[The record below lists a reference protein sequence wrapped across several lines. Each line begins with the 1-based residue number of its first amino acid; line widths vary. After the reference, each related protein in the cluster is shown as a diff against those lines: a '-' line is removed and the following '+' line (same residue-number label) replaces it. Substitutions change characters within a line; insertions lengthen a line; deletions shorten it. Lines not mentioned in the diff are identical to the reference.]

1 MKRWFYRWFLR
12 DHHRQLLKAIDG
24 PFDAAL
30 SQELDALDSL
40 REIMEIRDNGKS
52 AM

>member
-1 MKRWFYRWFLR
+1 MKRWLFRWLLR

-30 SQELDALDSL
+30 SQKIDALDTL
-40 REIMEIRDNGKS
+40 IEIMEGRINGKS